1 MSLPIVLH
9 RITSCYIELQCTLLY
24 STALHCTVLDCTLL
38 YFIVLYC
45 SALHYFALFCY
56 TLQYILWHCVALCCV
71 VSYRIVSAYRV
82 FLCHVVSVYRVVSCL
97 LVSCRVVSCRI
108 ELLCFFLSLRTH
120 FMRFF
125 LEANV
130 TKYYPAPWINAKEQ
144 ETHPVNIWYWVREQ
158 NFNIPRSCLEVQLRG
173 VQRGK
178 KSCIQG
184 PLGPTLIA
192 VCN

>member
-24 STALHCTVLDCTLL
+24 STALHCTVLDWTVLCCTLL
-38 YFIVLYC
+38 YCIVVHC
-45 SALHYFALFCY
+45 IILHYFAIRCSTFYGIVLPCAV
-56 TLQYILWHCVALCCV
+56 L
-71 VSYRIVSAYRV
+71 YRIVSYRRIV
-82 FLCHVVSVYRVVSCL
+82 
-97 LVSCRVVSCRI
+97 LVSCRIGVSCRVVSSRIVSCRI
-108 ELLCFFLSLRTH
+108 ELLCFFLSLRTD

-178 KSCIQG
+178 KSCVRVHSG
-184 PLGPTLIA
+184 PH
-192 VCN
+192 

>member
-1 MSLPIVLH
+1 M
-9 RITSCYIELQCTLLY
+9 
-24 STALHCTVLDCTLL
+24 
-38 YFIVLYC
+38 
-45 SALHYFALFCY
+45 
-56 TLQYILWHCVALCCV
+56 ALCCLV
-71 VSYRIVSAYRV
+71 LCCIVSYRIG
-82 FLCHVVSVYRVVSCL
+82 VSCL
-97 LVSCRVVSCRI
+97 LVSCRIGVSCRVVSSRIVSCRI
-108 ELLCFFLSLRTH
+108 ELLCFFLSLRTD

-192 VCN
+192 VCNWSSYPVKRSVNTRWGEKSLNCRRILFVYKLIAVCNWSGYPVKISVSTCKGEKFELS